1 MMPPKSIHSGRAL
14 RKVPLHRDFNF
25 VLRRHSSIANMNVPS
40 LTASERIENQL
51 QQFRL
56 DVFLPLLKP
65 GVIVGIAFIV
75 FRKRRLQAEANS
87 EGFFFSKHASSVVRR
102 VAPCSRL
109 CL

>member
-1 MMPPKSIHSGRAL
+1 
-14 RKVPLHRDFNF
+14 
-25 VLRRHSSIANMNVPS
+25 MNVPS

-87 EGFFFSKHASSVVRR
+87 EEEQRLAS
-102 VAPCSRL
+102 ALQPCRPTSGSEL
-109 CL
+109 WWS